1 MSCEEGWAKPG
12 WLHGCATWSEMTPH
26 KRQRR
31 RNPRA
36 KDASFIVSPSRG
48 LLTESYGPTCRI
60 QRTLKFDQ
68 PTTAVDTGRNW
79 NFSLSD
85 VPNVSEFKN
94 LFQQWKLDLVTID
107 LVWRP
112 PTGVVGGG
120 PRFVYTNDPFT
131 QAGATLVDLM
141 QRKSRVWA
149 PNPTRNTLRI
159 LIRPRVTMLV
169 TSTPLASVTTNY
181 ALAPANTWY
190 SCDQDGTSYGTLVT
204 FTEDYNDTVQS
215 SGLIQHYHTYH
226 FSFRGTR

>member
-1 MSCEEGWAKPG
+1 
-12 WLHGCATWSEMTPH
+12 MTPH

-36 KDASFIVSPSRG
+36 KDASFLVSPARG
-48 LLTESYGPTCRI
+48 LLTESYGPVCRI
-60 QRTLKFDQ
+60 QRTLSFDQ
-68 PTTAVDTGRNW
+68 PTTATDQGWNW

-85 VPNVSEFKN
+85 VPNSNEFKV

-120 PRFVYTNDPFT
+120 PRFVYTNDPFI
-131 QAGATLVDLM
+131 QSGATLVDLM
-141 QRKSRVWA
+141 QRKARVWA

-169 TSTPLASVTTNY
+169 TSMPLAPVTNNY

-190 SCDQDGTSYGTLVT
+190 SCDQDTTSYGTLVA
-204 FTEDYNDTVQS
+204 FTENYNTGQQT
-215 SGLIQHYHTYH
+215 SGSIQHYHTYH
-226 FSFRGTR
+226 FSFRGAR